1 MEARLTLNE
10 PEQLL
15 KGGGEGGRG
24 RTACILF
31 FFLISPTV
39 PVSFVSYLG
48 YSINH
53 ANILQRGFTL

>member
-24 RTACILF
+24 RIMCIH

>member
-1 MEARLTLNE
+1 MYT
-10 PEQLL
+10 
-15 KGGGEGGRG
+15 
-24 RTACILF
+24 F